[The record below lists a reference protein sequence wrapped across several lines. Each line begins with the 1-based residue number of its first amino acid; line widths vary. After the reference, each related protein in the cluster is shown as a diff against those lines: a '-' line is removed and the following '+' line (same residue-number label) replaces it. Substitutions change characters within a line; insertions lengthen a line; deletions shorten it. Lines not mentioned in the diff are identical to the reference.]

1 MGKPC
6 NADTYRRA
14 AAALAA
20 SVPHAIVVEV
30 GVYAGG
36 LSKLLAELPNLEK
49 HYVIDSWKGD
59 YSDFGQAH
67 MDGIA
72 AEVMAWAKGKEK
84 VEVRRLDSRVAAEA
98 FADESIDFFHTDGD
112 HSLKGIK
119 GDITAWL
126 PKVKSG
132 CLMTGDNFEIPEVAA
147 GVKELLPGF
156 WLPKAANGRL
166 WAWRKP

>member
-6 NADTYRRA
+6 NAATYRKA
-14 AAALAA
+14 AFDLAA

-36 LSKLLAELPNLEK
+36 LSKLLAELPALEK

-59 YSDFGQAH
+59 YSGFGQPH

-72 AEVMAWAKGKEK
+72 AEVMAWAEGKEK
-84 VEVRRLDSRVAAEA
+84 VEVRRLDSKVAAEA

-112 HSLKGIK
+112 HTLKGIM
-119 GDITAWL
+119 GDIQSWL
-126 PKVKSG
+126 PKVKPGGMLS
-132 CLMTGDNFEIPEVAA
+132 GDNFEIPEVAA
-147 GVKELLPGF
+147 GVKKLLPGYK
-156 WLPKAANGRL
+156 LGANGRL
-166 WAWRKP
+166 WYWAKP

>member
-20 SVPHAIVVEV
+20 ENAHGIVVEV

-36 LSKLLAELPNLEK
+36 LSRMLAELPKLE
-49 HYVIDSWKGD
+49 HLFVIDSWKGD
-59 YSDFGQAH
+59 YSNFGQKH
-67 MDGIA
+67 MDEIA
-72 AEVMAWAKGKEK
+72 AGVMAWGRPLAR
-84 VEVRRLDSRVAAEA
+84 VTVRRKDSREAAPD
-98 FADESIDFFHTDGD
+98 FVDESIDFFHTDGD
-112 HSLKGIK
+112 HSLAGIT
-119 GDITAWL
+119 GDIEAWL

-132 CLMTGDNFEIPEVAA
+132 GLMTGDNFEIPEVAE
-147 GVKELLPGF
+147 GVGKLLPGF
-156 WLPKAANGRL
+156 WLPDAARGRL